1 MALPQA
7 KMQPPIL
14 STAGAVAVRNEKGM
28 YNAYCYLLMPVG
40 DMKTQLHMYHKL
52 SFYMLM

>member
-28 YNAYCYLLMPVG
+28 YNASCYLLMPVG